1 MDRGS
6 WWATVHGGHKRDR
19 DKTTRITSLN
29 SKYRI
34 DVSVS
39 LGLYFN
45 MYCLRIFHP
54 LHGSQL
60 CHGKEFAELNEAM
73 SHTVQS
79 HSRWTGHSEEF

>member
-1 MDRGS
+1 MDRGA
-6 WWATVHGGHKRDR
+6 WWATVHGDHKRDY
-19 DKTTRITSLN
+19 TRITSLN

-34 DVSVS
+34 DISVS

-73 SHTVQS
+73 SHP
-79 HSRWTGHSEEF
+79 RWTSHSEEF